1 MSRLFGFFLSAAI
14 IILCLWLNVNSY
26 PNVLRY
32 EDVKAADE
40 TSAVSTDSS
49 EQTQAI
55 DGQDA
60 NKTQTESPKTEEN
73 SESGSSSGV
82 ESESLKDSSS
92 KDSKESI
99 SASVEENLL
108 NVSVASNQK
117 FSSSE
122 RASGYGLPEASTN
135 ARSNAEKPQGGKY
148 VSIPSVEVDAFRSR
162 FGSDSGR
169 VIGVSRASV
178 VAE

>member
-1 MSRLFGFFLSAAI
+1 MSRLFSFFLSAAI

-26 PNVLRY
+26 PNILRY
-32 EDVKAADE
+32 EDVQTADE
-40 TSAVSTDSS
+40 TAAVSTDGS
-49 EQTQAI
+49 EQSQVT
-55 DGQDA
+55 DEQDA
-60 NKTQTESPKTEEN
+60 NNAQEESLKTEEN
-73 SESGSSSGV
+73 SN
-82 ESESLKDSSS
+82 KDSSS
-92 KDSKESI
+92 DVNSEPSKETQEPI

-122 RASGYGLPEASTN
+122 RASNSSFVETPTKVKTS
-135 ARSNAEKPQGGKY
+135 AEKPQGGKY

>member
-1 MSRLFGFFLSAAI
+1 MSRLFSFFLSAAI

-26 PNVLRY
+26 PNILRY
-32 EDVKAADE
+32 EDVKTADE
-40 TSAVSTDSS
+40 TAAVSTDGS
-49 EQTQAI
+49 EQSQVADEQEANNTQ
-55 DGQDA
+55 
-60 NKTQTESPKTEEN
+60 E
-73 SESGSSSGV
+73 
-82 ESESLKDSSS
+82 ESLKTKENSSEDSSS
-92 KDSKESI
+92 DVNSEPSKESQEPI

-122 RASGYGLPEASTN
+122 RASNFGFSETSTKVRAS
-135 ARSNAEKPQGGKY
+135 AEKPQGGKY
-148 VSIPSVEVDAFRSR
+148 VSIPAVEVDAFRSR